1 MANVKMLNLP
11 VCRSARVS
19 FCEFMAGRSAL
30 KIKKSRIRASS
41 VILKVCFGY

>member
-19 FCEFMAGRSAL
+19 FCVIMAGRLAL
-30 KIKKSRIRASS
+30 NIKKAEYVR
-41 VILKVCFGY
+41 VLLF